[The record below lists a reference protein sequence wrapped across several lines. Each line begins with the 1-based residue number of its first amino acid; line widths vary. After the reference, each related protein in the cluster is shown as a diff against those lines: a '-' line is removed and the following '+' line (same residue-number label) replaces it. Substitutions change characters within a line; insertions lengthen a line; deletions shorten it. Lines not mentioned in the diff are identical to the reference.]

1 MDETVFIQEAKKGDK
16 TAFEKL
22 VFKYQQKVYN
32 YALRMTGD
40 PTQSE
45 DICQEALIKAYCSI
59 ASFRGDSSFST
70 WLYRIVYN
78 TWQDHWRKEG
88 RSSEMKVYFSED
100 ADEIKSDLTDAASRL
115 FYDRLRQEEIQDWIA
130 KLITQLPQEF
140 RTILI
145 LRDIQGFSYQEIAEI
160 VDASI
165 GTVKSRL
172 NRARNQLRTILSGFP
187 GTFR

>member
-1 MDETVFIQEAKKGDK
+1 MDETVFIAEAKKGDK

-40 PTQSE
+40 PTLSE
-45 DICQEALIKAYCSI
+45 DICQESLIKAYCSI
-59 ASFRGDSSFST
+59 TSFRGDSSFST

-78 TWQDHWRKEG
+78 TCHDYWRKEG
-88 RSSEMKVYFSED
+88 VTSGMKVYSSED
-100 ADEIKSDLTDAASRL
+100 NIDEIKSDLSDTALRL

-130 KLITQLPQEF
+130 KLITQLSPEF
-140 RTILI
+140 RAILI

-172 NRARNQLRTILSGFP
+172 NRARNQLRAILSGNF
-187 GTFR
+187 